1 MPPTHDFLL
10 RLGVPVSGYSHRFES
25 FEVRSQSQKQRQPR
39 PSGALLARRS
49 RGTASGR
56 GGAAPPPGHPGP
68 ERAERGPLGRG
79 SARSRSDRLSPSGA
93 PVTSPITRPVLGS
106 HDNRVNG
113 LSLPFPCR
121 VDGNLA
127 HPVLNQDDFDV
138 AGSRNRP
145 RGECGLAGSAARL
158 ARAPRSRLARS
169 GRCQEAL
176 GPRWGRG
183 SLADGRQAARSGGR
197 AGQGPP
203 VAAAEPASLPAHVPP
218 SGLADLCVPTARA
231 SVWDF
236 LGGKQI
242 LPERPDSGWPHT
254 PQGSRRVAVGQ
265 ADNATAG
272 TGTWI
277 FIMRDCGV
285 LSQRE
290 L

>member
-10 RLGVPVSGYSHRFES
+10 RLGVPVSGYSHRLES

-79 SARSRSDRLSPSGA
+79 SARSRSDRLSLSGA
-93 PVTSPITRPVLGS
+93 PVTSPITPPALGS
-106 HDNRVNG
+106 HDNRANG

-169 GRCQEAL
+169 GRRREAL
-176 GPRWGRG
+176 VRGGVGAIWQTDGRPRGAEAERGRGPRSRRQSRRRYRRTCPLPASPIFAFPPPGRVSG
-183 SLADGRQAARSGGR
+183 TFWVANKFFLSGRTQGGR
-197 AGQGPP
+197 TRLRAAGEWRSARQTMPRPVRGP
-203 VAAAEPASLPAHVPP
+203 
-218 SGLADLCVPTARA
+218 G
-231 SVWDF
+231 F
-236 LGGKQI
+236 L
-242 LPERPDSGWPHT
+242 L
-254 PQGSRRVAVGQ
+254 
-265 ADNATAG
+265 
-272 TGTWI
+272 
-277 FIMRDCGV
+277 
-285 LSQRE
+285 
-290 L
+290 